1 MRERIVNG
9 IPVATNSCADVDL
22 PEDTRGAL
30 YAELHAQQSGE
41 FVPPDWYPHRNVAGS
56 SPYVNVRGC
65 WFCGCSIEPL
75 NGMCDGCERKRLW
88 LQPNAFTVLDHMQA
102 LHAEH
107 PDWWLHYIGGPHA
120 CIGCGASDNV
130 GAVEH
135 HDGCPVVAIIT
146 QLERPTA

>member
-1 MRERIVNG
+1 MKERIVNG
-9 IPVATNSCADVDL
+9 IPVV
-22 PEDTRGAL
+22 GAL
-30 YAELHAQQSGE
+30 YRDGEKIADVHDISMGDAQP

-65 WFCGCSIEPL
+65 WFCGDKIERL
-75 NGMCDGCERKRLW
+75 NGMCGDCAHKRPW
-88 LQPNAFTVLDHMQA
+88 SQPNAFTVLAHMQV

-135 HDGCPVVAIIT
+135 NPGCPVVSVIT
-146 QLERPTA
+146 QLEAR